1 MEKTDDFRAEA
12 HKLVDWIADYY
23 ENIEKYPV
31 KSYVEP
37 GSVFES
43 IPAEPPLAEE
53 STAAIMRDFENIIL
67 PGISHWQSPN
77 FFAYFPANNSF
88 PSILGEMLTAAIGAQ
103 CMKWETS
110 PAATELEEAMM
121 NWLRQMTGLPQQFT
135 GVIQDSASTATL
147 CAILTARE
155 KFNNFETNSRG
166 IYNRPVMRVYCSDE
180 AHSSVEKAVKIA
192 GIGSENLVK
201 IETDNIYR
209 MVPAKLEEAI
219 DYDVRCGYFPLCVV
233 AAIGTTGPTSVDPL
247 ADIARICS
255 EYDMWLH
262 VDAAYA
268 GSALLLPEYRWM
280 IKGVESAD
288 SFVFNPH
295 KWLFT
300 NFDCSAYFVKDA
312 DNLVNTFKLVPE
324 YLKSQLHEHVND
336 LSNWGVQLG
345 RRFRALKLWFVIRSF
360 GLQGLQE
367 KLRYQLR
374 LSSWLKSEMQ
384 KDSNFEILAP
394 VTLNLICF
402 RYHPEG
408 YDEEPSLDALNENIL
423 LQLNKTGKMYI
434 THTRLRG
441 RYTLRFL
448 ASQTYVKEEHVR
460 QAWELIKIKA
470 EEVYKSLQ

>member
-1 MEKTDDFRAEA
+1 
-12 HKLVDWIADYY
+12 
-23 ENIEKYPV
+23 
-31 KSYVEP
+31 
-37 GSVFES
+37 
-43 IPAEPPLAEE
+43 
-53 STAAIMRDFENIIL
+53 
-67 PGISHWQSPN
+67 
-77 FFAYFPANNSF
+77 
-88 PSILGEMLTAAIGAQ
+88 
-103 CMKWETS
+103 
-110 PAATELEEAMM
+110 
-121 NWLRQMTGLPQQFT
+121 
-135 GVIQDSASTATL
+135 
-147 CAILTARE
+147 
-155 KFNNFETNSRG
+155 
-166 IYNRPVMRVYCSDE
+166 
-180 AHSSVEKAVKIA
+180 
-192 GIGSENLVK
+192 
-201 IETDNIYR
+201 
-209 MVPAKLEEAI
+209 
-219 DYDVRCGYFPLCVV
+219 
-233 AAIGTTGPTSVDPL
+233 
-247 ADIARICS
+247 
-255 EYDMWLH
+255 MWLH

-441 RYTLRFL
+441 RYTLRFM
-448 ASQTYVKEEHVR
+448 ASQTYVKEDHVR
-460 QAWELIKIKA
+460 RAWELIKIKA